1 MKITYEYT
9 VILVFTLLA
18 NYSYAVECVQ
28 QNNCIKSAE
37 PLVVSATRWETSG
50 IPTANSITVIDREDI
65 IQSGKNR
72 IIDVLRTQAGI
83 QIQDFTGDGS
93 RAVIDI
99 RGFGSTGTSN
109 TLVLIDGRRLNPTD
123 LSGPNINLISLK
135 DVEQIEIT
143 KGSNTVLYGDQAV
156 GGVINIITRKY
167 DTTEIEAEVGFGS
180 FDSQFQTINASH
192 SLNNGLSG
200 RISYER
206 RRSDNYRDNNALQ
219 YDNAFAGI
227 AYDFQHGKVFI
238 DLSRTYEDIELPGAL
253 FPLEFLASRKQSTGT
268 GAFNDSVSDSIRTG
282 GTFTLTKNWEFA
294 GEYTLRNDDVNG
306 ALNFGGVLF
315 PFKQKRLHKSL
326 NPRLRGNVS
335 IAGRDT
341 TIIMGADLEDTD
353 YLINGLTLTNSTQTM
368 ESVYS
373 LITLPVTEQF
383 SVTAGYRKAWVEN
396 DIFDGFAFT
405 SGTKLDDDQNATTIG
420 FSFRP
425 TSQIRMFAKREDT
438 YRFPLI
444 DEETNFFGA
453 QPSLN
458 TQTGESWEGGVEY
471 TQTYFFAKATAY
483 VLDLDNELI
492 FNPVTF
498 QNENLEPTIRH
509 GVIFE
514 MGIDPVNNLRL
525 DTQYSYTSAEF
536 DAGANKGNRIP
547 LVSEHQIH
555 FSANY
560 SFLQYWNIYGDV
572 NLFSDRIIGN
582 DITNTS
588 EKLEGYAVS
597 NINLRYDNQQYFLH
611 AGVNNIFDKD
621 YETTGTLAFNPS
633 NFLTEP
639 GVFPAPER
647 NFNVSAGIR
656 F

>member
-1 MKITYEYT
+1 MRFLYKYSVFLAI
-9 VILVFTLLA
+9 ILLTH
-18 NYSYAVECVQ
+18 NSYAAECIQLDDCV
-28 QNNCIKSAE
+28 KSTE
-37 PLVVSATRWETSG
+37 PLVVSATRWETTG
-50 IPTANSITVIDREDI
+50 IPTANSITVISREEI

-72 IIDVLRTQAGI
+72 IIDVLRNQGGI

-109 TLVLIDGRRLNPTD
+109 TLVMIDGRRLNPTD
-123 LSGPNINLISLK
+123 LSGPNINLITLK
-135 DVEQIEIT
+135 DVERIEIT
-143 KGSNTVLYGDQAV
+143 KGTNTVLYGDQAV
-156 GGVINIITRKY
+156 GGVINIITRKH
-167 DTTEIEAEVGFGS
+167 EANHVEAEAGFGS
-180 FDSQFQTINASH
+180 FDSQFQILDASYQ
-192 SLNNGLSG
+192 LRQGLSA

-206 RRSDNYRDNNALQ
+206 RRSDNYRDNNALK

-227 AYDFQHGKVFI
+227 DYEFERGKVFI

-253 FPLEFLASRKQSTGT
+253 FPLEFQVSRKQSTGT

-294 GEYTLRNDDVNG
+294 GEYTLRNDDVDG

-326 NPRLRGNVS
+326 NPRLRGNLS
-335 IAGRDT
+335 ISERDIS
-341 TIIMGADLEDTD
+341 IILGADLEDTD

-368 ESVYS
+368 ESVYG
-373 LITLPVTEQF
+373 LVTLPVTEQF

-396 DIFDGFAFT
+396 EIFDGFAFT

-420 FSFRP
+420 FSYRP
-425 TSQIRMFAKREDT
+425 TSQIRLFAKREDT

-471 TQTYFFAKATAY
+471 SQSYFFAKATAY
-483 VLDLDNELI
+483 RLDLENELI

-514 MGIDPVNNLRL
+514 MGIDPMDNLSL
-525 DTQYSYTSAEF
+525 NTQYSYTNAEF
-536 DAGANKGNRIP
+536 DAGTNKGNRIP

-560 SFLQYWNIYGDV
+560 NFLQYWSIYGDV

-582 DITNTS
+582 DFTNTS

-597 NINLRYDNQQYFLH
+597 NLNLRFDNQQYFLH
-611 AGVNNIFDKD
+611 AGVNNIFDKN

-639 GVFPAPER
+639 SVFPAPER
-647 NFNVSAGIR
+647 NFVVSGGIR